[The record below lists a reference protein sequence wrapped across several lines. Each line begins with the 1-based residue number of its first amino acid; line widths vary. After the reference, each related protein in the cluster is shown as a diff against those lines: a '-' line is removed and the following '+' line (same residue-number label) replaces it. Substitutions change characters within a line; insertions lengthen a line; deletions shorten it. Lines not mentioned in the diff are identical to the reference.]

1 MNLEK
6 SVKADILL
14 GASLIILI
22 LLSRLTSHIWNF
34 TVVGGVALLAGAYFS
49 NKYLAVVMLFL
60 GLILSDLVLGFHQQM
75 FSVYFSYA
83 VIVGL
88 GVLVNQNAARI
99 KVFSFSLL
107 GACLFFLITNFA
119 VWYSGLMYPQNW
131 EGLTNCFTMAI
142 PFFRAQMTSD
152 LISALVLFEIA
163 ARIKLPNTLAET
175 VRLKF

>member
-14 GASLIILI
+14 GVGLVILI
-22 LLSRLTSHIWNF
+22 LASRLTSHIWNF

-49 NKYLAVVMLFL
+49 NKYLAVVTLFL
-60 GLILSDLVLGFHQQM
+60 GLILSDLVLGFHSQM
-75 FSVYFSYA
+75 VSVYFSYA

-88 GVLVNQNAARI
+88 GILLNQNAPRI
-99 KVFSFSLL
+99 KIFSFSLL

-119 VWYSGLMYPQNW
+119 VWYLGSMYPLTAD
-131 EGLTNCFTMAI
+131 GLFNCFTMAI
-142 PFFRAQMTSD
+142 PFFRSQVTSD

-163 ARIKLPNTLAET
+163 VRLKLPVILAET
-175 VRLKF
+175 V